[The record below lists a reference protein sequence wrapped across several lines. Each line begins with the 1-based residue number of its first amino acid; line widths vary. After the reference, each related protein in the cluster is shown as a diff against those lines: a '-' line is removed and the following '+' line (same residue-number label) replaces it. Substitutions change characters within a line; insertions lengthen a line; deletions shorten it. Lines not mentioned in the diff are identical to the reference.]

1 MLARRWINHAHF
13 TINALFRENP
23 SRRKMEIEK
32 EKKGTLSLRV
42 VIVGITNVNTI
53 NMNTQHTEL
62 KASEPVNEERRTWHT

>member
-1 MLARRWINHAHF
+1 
-13 TINALFRENP
+13 
-23 SRRKMEIEK
+23 MEIEK